1 MAGGMTPGKPRIRG
15 QRPWRRNQ
23 DADAAKWQSGDGPSS
38 GDRLVR
44 KGRLLIV
51 DDEPQIG
58 NTLRLLL
65 DPDHE
70 VVPVTSGREALERI
84 KTDTAFDIIFCDL
97 DDAGDQRNGLLQGS
111 FAGGSPAR
119 RSPGLHDRRRVL
131 AQDERNF
138 WIPSPIPVSRSLS
151 TSAPSSPSSARAFD
165 SCRHASPSDDCAWG
179 GHGYSALYP

>member
-1 MAGGMTPGKPRIRG
+1 M
-15 QRPWRRNQ
+15 
-23 DADAAKWQSGDGPSS
+23 AAKWQSGDAPSS

-97 DDAGDQRNGLLQGS
+97 MMPEISEWTFTRLFRRWLL
-111 FAGGSPAR
+111 
-119 RSPGLHDRRRVL
+119 
-131 AQDERNF
+131 
-138 WIPSPIPVSRSLS
+138 
-151 TSAPSSPSSARAFD
+151 SSSIDWSS
-165 SCRHASPSDDCAWG
+165 
-179 GHGYSALYP
+179 